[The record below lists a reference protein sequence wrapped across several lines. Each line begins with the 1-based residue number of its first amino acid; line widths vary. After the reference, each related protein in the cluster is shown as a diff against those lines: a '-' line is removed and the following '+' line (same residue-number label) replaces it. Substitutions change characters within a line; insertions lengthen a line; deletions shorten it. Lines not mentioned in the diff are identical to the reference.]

1 MKKLIFL
8 LIVIALVVFAGSP
21 FFTVYQLDKAYKEH
35 DGASIAQ
42 AIDYPKLKNS
52 LKTQLTG
59 RFANTISQYPMIQ
72 KLGGDNLLQFG
83 NEFINNAVDGAITT
97 DNIEII
103 VMSEGQQANKATK
116 QLAGAWAIAS
126 NKINLNGLI
135 KDLLVQRGDVQ
146 AVIKQQIKQL
156 TNQQA
161 QQIAGQA
168 QSAQTA
174 TDSDPKLAYCGLNC
188 FEIQGTMKG
197 YPLTI
202 QMEREGLIQWKI
214 IDIKLP

>member
-8 LIVIALVVFAGSP
+8 LIVIAIVVFAGSP
-21 FFTVYQLDKAYKEH
+21 LFVAYQLNKAYKAQ
-35 DGASIAQ
+35 DGATIAK
-42 AIDYPKLKNS
+42 AIDYPKLKS
-52 LKTQLTG
+52 SVKTQLTG

-83 NEFINNAVDGAITT
+83 NEFINNAVEGAITT

-103 VMSEGQQANKATK
+103 VISEGQQANMATK

-126 NKINLNGLI
+126 NKIDLNGLI

-146 AVIKQQIKQL
+146 TVIKQQIKQL
-156 TNQQA
+156 SNQQA

-168 QSAQTA
+168 QSVQSA
-174 TDSDPKLAYCGLNC
+174 TDSEPSFAYCGLNC
-188 FEIQGTMKG
+188 FEIQGTLKG

-202 QMEREGLIQWKI
+202 QMEREGVIQWKI
-214 IDIKLP
+214 VDIKLP